1 MVFRIY
7 FFLVAIETFFLS
19 TYMASVGSTEQ
30 ASFLFGLSISR
41 LSIVVLVFLIGLF
54 FLTCAFRPFF
64 QKQTGNDFENR
75 FLRSEKKIWLAFLG
89 GLLLAGIGLFLLTR
103 QINAFGNFK
112 LIYQRL
118 EPALVWLVVIGAQT
132 AGFSAV
138 WYSARFIRGDCDQS
152 DDDLQKELLPLFAL
166 FAVLLVVKLVFVT
179 STAYGPLG
187 RGDEMTYYD
196 MADSFYRGFF
206 SPKDTNHYPPLYPL
220 TLVITQ
226 VFKAWKF
233 EGIKLLNVIFS
244 SSLVF
249 PVYFI
254 ARRHVDA
261 KKALLAAFLSC
272 LIPYHLVFQRRI
284 LSENLFFPLFLWT
297 MFVTYEKPKNEK
309 YRLPW
314 DLVNGGLVAALYL
327 TRYITLA
334 LIPFFILSWWVKP
347 FAGETSL
354 FKPGLRKLLHFAAF
368 CAALLLVFSPWLID
382 GLSEDVPLKLLL
394 GFGITSRTTQAQLTL
409 PRLLIWMVLY
419 ACYFILVAAPVLHL
433 LIISIGQI
441 DTKNWRH
448 GFERWIFQSF
458 ALMAGFYAAVTRHS
472 WRAYYNADLPSAIM
486 GRYLIVFS
494 VIYFGIAVVATDQFQ
509 KNNYKSRWQFIFFSQ
524 LLPMGLVVFAYLTLI
539 EGVIFPTDGDLLKSL
554 GSVDAIFTEILGPLF
569 FILLFLVFA
578 ATSWFIYHGKR
589 ETALTVLAVGLVLY
603 YAVGIPSY
611 YRELMDYQ
619 TYPYLAKQISRML
632 SPPDPKSGQADR
644 VSVFL
649 PEERTSGS
657 GAEIYNGLRTRGFT
671 RTIVEGYS
679 REAVNRMTTDIG
691 FIIISLPD
699 DLERTDLPV
708 LEINDEQFQII
719 PIDK

>member
-1 MVFRIY
+1 MIFRIY
-7 FFLVAIETFFLS
+7 YLLTAIETFLLS
-19 TYMASVGSTEQ
+19 IYMASVGSTEQ

-41 LSIVVLVFLIGLF
+41 LFLVALAFLIGLF
-54 FLTCAFRPFF
+54 FLICAFRPFF
-64 QKQTGNDFENR
+64 QKGSRNDFEHR
-75 FLRSEKKIWLAFLG
+75 FLRSEIKVWLSFLG
-89 GLLLAGIGLFLLTR
+89 GLVLAGIGLFLLTR

-118 EPALVWLVVIGAQT
+118 EPALVWLVMVGAQT
-132 AGFSAV
+132 AAFSAI
-138 WYSARFIRGDCDQS
+138 WYCARFIRGNADQ
-152 DDDLQKELLPLFAL
+152 DDEDLQKELLPLFAL
-166 FAVLLVVKLVFVT
+166 FAILLVVKLVFVT

-206 SPKDTNHYPPLYPL
+206 SPKDTHHYPPLYPL
-220 TLVITQ
+220 TLVITL
-226 VFKAWKF
+226 VFKAWTF

-254 ARRHVDA
+254 ARSHVDA
-261 KKALLAAFLSC
+261 RKALLAAFLAC
-272 LIPYHLVFQRRI
+272 LIPYHLVFPRRI

-297 MFVTYEKPKNEK
+297 MLVTYVKPENEK

-334 LIPFFILSWWVKP
+334 TIPFFILSWWVKP
-347 FAGETSL
+347 FPGESSL
-354 FKPGLRKLLHFAAF
+354 FKPGSKKLLHLAAF
-368 CAALLLVFSPWLID
+368 CAALLMVFSPWLID
-382 GLSEDVPLKLLL
+382 GLGEGVPLKLLL
-394 GFGITSRTTQAQLTL
+394 GFGVTSRTTQAQLTF
-409 PRLLIWMVLY
+409 PRLLVWVVLY
-419 ACYFILVAAPVLHL
+419 ACYFILVAAPVLSL
-433 LIISIGQI
+433 LIISLWQI
-441 DTKNWRH
+441 DIKNWRQ
-448 GFERWIFQSF
+448 GFGRWIFQTL

-472 WRAYYNADLPSAIM
+472 WRAYYNADIPSAIM

-494 VIYFGIAVVATDQFQ
+494 VIYFIIAVVAADNFQ
-509 KNNYKSRWQFIFFSQ
+509 KNKFKSRWAFVFFSQ
-524 LLPMGLVVFAYLTLI
+524 LLPIGLVTFAYFTLI
-539 EGVIFPTDGDLLKSL
+539 NGAIFSTDGDLLKSL
-554 GSVDAIFTEILGPLF
+554 GSVDAFFTEILGPLF
-569 FILLFLVFA
+569 FLLLFLVYA
-578 ATSWFIYHGKR
+578 VTNWFFYYERR

-603 YAVGIPSY
+603 YSVGIPSY

-632 SPPDPKSGQADR
+632 PPPDPKSGQADR

-649 PEERTSGS
+649 PEDRTNKS
-657 GAEIYNGLRTRGFT
+657 GAEIYNGLRTHGFT

-679 REAVNRMTTDIG
+679 EDAVDQMTTDIG

-699 DLERTDLPV
+699 DLQQTNLPIFK
-708 LEINDEQFQII
+708 INDEQFQII
-719 PIDK
+719 PINK